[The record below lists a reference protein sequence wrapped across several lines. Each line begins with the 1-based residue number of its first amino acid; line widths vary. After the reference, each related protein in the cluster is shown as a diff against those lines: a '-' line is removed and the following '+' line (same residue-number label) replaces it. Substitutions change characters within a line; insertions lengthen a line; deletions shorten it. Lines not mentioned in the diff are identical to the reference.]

1 MTTTTDVLEE
11 LLDVGDAEL
20 VGRQRQAG
28 GEAGQVI
35 AGAARLVERRRGGD
49 DAAAVRRPG
58 VAREVPEQAVRP
70 PARMRT
76 CVFV

>member
-1 MTTTTDVLEE
+1 MTTTDVLEE

-20 VGRQRQAG
+20 VRRQRQAG

-58 VAREVPEQAVRP
+58 VAREVPEQTVRP